1 MINWFK
7 KWGWVL
13 FLTLIVVGGGVLFFL
28 IRRKKS
34 VHQSDLAERAR
45 ERIVEIE
52 TEILIERSK
61 IEAQTDAELDALSKI
76 EKMDEGIEKRKALA
90 DFLNEML

>member
-13 FLTLIVVGGGVLFFL
+13 FLALIIIGGGVLFFL
-28 IRRKKS
+28 MRRNRNIQ
-34 VHQSDLAERAR
+34 QSDLAGKAR

-52 TEILIERSK
+52 TEMLIERSK
-61 IEAQTDAELDALSKI
+61 VEAQTDADLNILNQI
-76 EKMDEGIEKRKALA
+76 EEMDNGIEKRKALA